1 SRFKD
6 FTVAPCGAS
15 TLALGGPS
23 LGNTL
28 WRNNGD
34 GTFTDWTAQTG
45 LAGDAPGIAA
55 LASDLNNDRA
65 VDLILTGWRRAAAVF
80 TNPRE
85 GPFRKSE
92 PWNSAFPEAPAGVVA
107 FDFNKDGLMDLA
119 FTHLSR
125 PGVSLWRN
133 VGGTRFERVE
143 SPEPQWIRGWGVTA
157 DDVDNDV

>member
-65 VDLILTGWRRAAAVF
+65 VDLILTGLRREAAVF
-80 TNPRE
+80 TNRRE
-85 GPFRKSE
+85 GAFRQSE
-92 PWNSAFPEAPAGVVA
+92 PWNSAFPETPAGVVA
-107 FDFNKDGLMDLA
+107 FDFNKDGFMDLA
-119 FTHLSR
+119 FTHWGR
-125 PGVSLWRN
+125 PGVMLSKHF
-133 VGGTRFERVE
+133 GGTR
-143 SPEPQWIRGWGVTA
+143 
-157 DDVDNDV
+157 